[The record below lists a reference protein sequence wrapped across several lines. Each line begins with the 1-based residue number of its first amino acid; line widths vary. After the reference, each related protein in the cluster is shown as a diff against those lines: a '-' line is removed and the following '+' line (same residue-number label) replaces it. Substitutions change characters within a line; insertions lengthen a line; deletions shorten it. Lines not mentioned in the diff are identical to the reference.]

1 MTASRSESS
10 RAPTCS
16 ITSPTRAEAACN
28 ASCDVVKLRSSA
40 DPILGRNHEQA
51 IRPRDAL
58 GVVAAGTL
66 TAGALA
72 VPPDHHTGFR
82 GLLRR
87 TSCGAFND
95 LYEGHL
101 DASGITKF
109 DKQGNPVSDVV
120 HITGWE
126 RNWRSDRPSVSY
138 TSKRSFTVHYDY
150 ATDTESDTGII
161 YQTTAPGH
169 GVLFHDVG
177 NIQFN
182 DGTGEVIAI
191 HGPHDVFE
199 QGDAAYCNALLAIS

>member
-1 MTASRSESS
+1 MSKRFGLLTLV
-10 RAPTCS
+10 C
-16 ITSPTRAEAACN
+16 
-28 ASCDVVKLRSSA
+28 VL
-40 DPILGRNHEQA
+40 
-51 IRPRDAL
+51 
-58 GVVAAGTL
+58 AAGLL
-66 TAGALA
+66 TAAALA
-72 VPPDHHTGFR
+72 VPPDHHSDSEDYSGA
-82 GLLRR
+82 

-109 DKQGNPVSDVV
+109 DKQGNPVEDVV
-120 HITGWE
+120 HISGWE
-126 RNWRSDRPSVSY
+126 RNWRSDRPNVSF
-138 TSKRSFTVHYDY
+138 TSKRNFTVHYDY

-161 YQTTAPGH
+161 YSTTAKGH

-177 NIQFN
+177 NIQFD